1 MFCDSEL
8 RDAKMVGRSDGDAE
22 ASEERPSDEWIQRN
36 ERYLMELGT
45 VVQGGYI
52 KLRCAARERPLDSTT
67 I

>member
-8 RDAKMVGRSDGDAE
+8 RDAKMVGRSDGDSE
-22 ASEERPSDEWIQRN
+22 ASEERPSDYMKQQN

-45 VVQGGYI
+45 VVLGGDI
-52 KLRCAARERPLDSTT
+52 KLRCTTRERPLDSTT